1 MSKYVIS
8 VQAGEDC
15 NPEFG
20 PDKEMMDGLEC
31 DGFFMVGFK
40 NGQPCFESMMGTTV
54 NVLSKWIK
62 TRNEGAQYIREAC
75 AIAEGEIRALEI
87 SNEIEKENGNAVTI
101 TGTMP
106 GWSADMIRRI
116 FGK

>member
-62 TRNEGAQYIREAC
+62 TRNEGAQYKKRKTETRLRLRERC
-75 AIAEGEIRALEI
+75 RAGAPI
-87 SNEIEKENGNAVTI
+87 
-101 TGTMP
+101 
-106 GWSADMIRRI
+106 
-116 FGK
+116 